1 MGEDVRLLIKVGR
14 GSYLSAATSECL
26 SDVVTQILQ
35 RIFKGLLE
43 TNKVHNHSVIIKTIT
58 TIAYNLYKC
67 TCNIDPVAN
76 TGSSR

>member
-26 SDVVTQILQ
+26 SDIVTQILQ

-58 TIAYNLYKC
+58 TIALY
-67 TCNIDPVAN
+67 TSVQCNIDPVAN